1 MKIRYRYVILVL
13 RMKNELADYLFHQ
26 GTNYKSYEYLGSHLT
41 VEGGV
46 KGVIFRV
53 WAPSADSVSLVG
65 DFNGW
70 DTAVSPMVKLDGGVW
85 ELFVKDLKVYDTYK
99 YAISA
104 NGKVVLKSDP
114 YAYHAETTPA
124 NASKVYD
131 LSGYEWNDKEFVA
144 QRDPDR
150 FHHKPLNIY
159 EVNLLSFKRKK
170 SGDYYSYRELATV
183 LVDYVKE
190 MGYNCIELMPI
201 TEYPFDGSW
210 GYQVT
215 GYFAVTSRL
224 GTPKDFMYLVDSF
237 HQNGISVILDWVPAH
252 FPKDEFGLYEFDGSP
267 LYENHGWDRIE
278 HKGWGTRIFDLGR
291 TEVQSF
297 LISSACFF
305 LEKYH
310 IDGIRVDAV
319 ASMLYLDYDKKPGEW
334 IPNEYGD
341 NKNLESI
348 AFIKKLNSTIRNNF
362 PYAIMIAE
370 ESTSYPKVTF
380 PVDDGGLGFD
390 YKWNMGWM
398 NDTLSYVQTDPLF
411 RRYDHNKLTFSL
423 TYAFTEHFILP
434 VSHDEVVHGKKSLL
448 DKQFGCYDDKFAGV
462 RAFMGYMMSHPGKK
476 LMFMGCEFGQY
487 KEWAYK
493 EGLEFFLK
501 KYPSHAKLST
511 FFKDINHFYLSVPA
525 VYGDDDGWDGFE
537 WIDPDDKDENILAYK
552 RKYGKDEIIVII
564 NFSGITESYRFGAE
578 KGKYAVVFNSDK
590 KIYGGAGVIKKRVY
604 QTDKIACGGKST
616 SLSVSL
622 AERSFVYLVKKQ

>member
-224 GTPKDFMYLVDSF
+224 GTP
-237 HQNGISVILDWVPAH
+237 
-252 FPKDEFGLYEFDGSP
+252 
-267 LYENHGWDRIE
+267 
-278 HKGWGTRIFDLGR
+278 
-291 TEVQSF
+291 
-297 LISSACFF
+297 
-305 LEKYH
+305 
-310 IDGIRVDAV
+310 
-319 ASMLYLDYDKKPGEW
+319 
-334 IPNEYGD
+334 
-341 NKNLESI
+341 
-348 AFIKKLNSTIRNNF
+348 
-362 PYAIMIAE
+362 
-370 ESTSYPKVTF
+370 
-380 PVDDGGLGFD
+380 
-390 YKWNMGWM
+390 
-398 NDTLSYVQTDPLF
+398 
-411 RRYDHNKLTFSL
+411 
-423 TYAFTEHFILP
+423 
-434 VSHDEVVHGKKSLL
+434 
-448 DKQFGCYDDKFAGV
+448 
-462 RAFMGYMMSHPGKK
+462 
-476 LMFMGCEFGQY
+476 
-487 KEWAYK
+487 
-493 EGLEFFLK
+493 
-501 KYPSHAKLST
+501 
-511 FFKDINHFYLSVPA
+511 
-525 VYGDDDGWDGFE
+525 
-537 WIDPDDKDENILAYK
+537 
-552 RKYGKDEIIVII
+552 
-564 NFSGITESYRFGAE
+564 
-578 KGKYAVVFNSDK
+578 
-590 KIYGGAGVIKKRVY
+590 
-604 QTDKIACGGKST
+604 
-616 SLSVSL
+616 
-622 AERSFVYLVKKQ
+622 

>member
-1 MKIRYRYVILVL
+1 
-13 RMKNELADYLFHQ
+13 MKNELADYLFHQ

-41 VEGGV
+41 VEDGV

-434 VSHDEVVHGKKSLL
+434 VSHDEVVYGKKSLL

-590 KIYGGAGVIKKRVY
+590 KIYGGAGAIKKRVY

-616 SLSVSL
+616 SLSVTL